1 MSTRFNSKS
10 VPHLGSPGLA
20 DKTHQGT
27 PDLSIPSVGIED
39 VDVAFFSLFDK
50 EISLQI
56 NGENTTPK
64 KVPIL
69 FATGEKWAIL
79 KKRRPLRDKNNSLIL
94 PLVTIARTAISQ
106 DQSEDITG
114 RGINQQTNEL
124 IIKRRLDKSDRKYQ
138 NLINRFLIRN
148 QMNVAVNSTFP
159 HVDGQLLT
167 DRSVGENSE
176 DPAILDGAWLADVK
190 KNNIFETIVI
200 PAPQFYTVSYEITLW
215 TQYTQHM
222 NQLLEQIISSFLP
235 QANAWKLN
243 TTKGY
248 WFIAY
253 VDGNAYDPENNED
266 DMSQEERMLKYK
278 FTAKVRAYV
287 LPAHPSGAA
296 VPVKRYVSS
305 PIIKFTAS
313 PQQPDANSPS
323 MSGVVEDPFLGADD
337 PTLPLEDVANR
348 RSDQRRTGTRLYSSS
363 ESYVS
368 GDPALVSRTSK
379 QKRPLF
385 QRIITQNSIGQ
396 STATYARVVRV
407 SNAFGET
414 VIKPSVEI
422 NDKPNPSSA
431 DSLLGGMDYNLG
443 E

>member
-1 MSTRFNSKS
+1 MSTRFNSNS

-27 PDLSIPSVGIED
+27 PDISIPSVGIED

-50 EISLQI
+50 EISLQV
-56 NGENTTPK
+56 NGENSSPK
-64 KVPIL
+64 KVPVL
-69 FATGEKWAIL
+69 FASGEKWAIL
-79 KKRRPLRDKNNSLIL
+79 KKRRALRDRNNSLIL
-94 PLVTIARTAISQ
+94 PLITIARTGVAQ
-106 DQSEDITG
+106 DQSDDIAG

-148 QMNVAVNSTFP
+148 QKNVAVDSKMP
-159 HVDGQLLT
+159 HVEGQLLT
-167 DRSVGENSE
+167 DREVGEASE
-176 DPAILDGAWLADVK
+176 DPLIIDGAWLADIK

-200 PAPQFYTVSYEITLW
+200 PAPQFYTSTYEITLW

-235 QANAWKLN
+235 QANAWKLT

-253 VDGNAYDPENNED
+253 VEGNTYDPENNED

-278 FTAKVRAYV
+278 FTAKVRAYI
-287 LPAHPSGAA
+287 LPAHPSKGG
-296 VPVKRYVSS
+296 VLVKRYVSS

-313 PQQPDANSPS
+313 PLQPDANSPS
-323 MSGVVEDPFLGADD
+323 STGIIEDPFLGADD
-337 PTLPLEDVANR
+337 PTLPLADKANR
-348 RSDQRRTGTRLYSSS
+348 RPDQRKAGTLLYSPT

-368 GDPALVSRTSK
+368 DDPALASRASK
-379 QKRPLF
+379 QKRPLY
-385 QRIITQNSIGQ
+385 QKVITQNSVGQ
-396 STATYARVVRV
+396 PVPTYTRVLRV
-407 SNAFGET
+407 SNTFGET
-414 VIKPSVEI
+414 VIKPSVDV
-422 NDKPNPSSA
+422 NDKAGPASA
-431 DSLLGGMDYNLG
+431 DSLLGGMGYDLDG
-443 E
+443 